1 MKILAIR
8 GKNLASLANEFEIL
22 LDEGPLKHAGL
33 FAITGQTGAG
43 KSTLLDALCLAL
55 YDKMPR
61 LPKGA
66 GVSIGHKD
74 EDENTRIS
82 SHDVSSILRRG
93 TASAYAEVDFIGCDK
108 QQYRSRWEISRAR
121 NKISGRLQAQKITL
135 TQLQSQEVIGHK
147 KTETLEAIVEKIG
160 LSFDQFRRSVLLA
173 QGDFAAFLKAK
184 KDERSSLLEKMT
196 GTNIYSELSV
206 AAFERASKEKQA
218 CDKLKE
224 KLSDKIPLPE
234 EERRALEEK
243 NAILTTEVQQ
253 LDSAIK
259 QTEQHLAWHKTQTQL
274 QQELIQLQQQNTHAI
289 TAWNEQAEHRLLLKQ
304 IDDVQILRP
313 LLQQQEQ
320 LTEDCKKAKCELS
333 QHSQLLHN
341 ANEALPSLEIRTQS
355 ADDFFKHKQ
364 KSRQDAQPLLTQAQ
378 ILDSQLHES
387 EQRDTQL
394 KKETAQQ
401 KSQWESSQLTIK
413 ALQKKAEALT
423 KKCQTD
429 AVWQEQHAQISPLIS
444 EWGRW
449 ENDLKNLIKAQR
461 ALKKFKI
468 QQEQHAAN
476 SHNNEI
482 ELKQFNILIAQ
493 CTEEYNALQASVQ
506 QLELSYKENSLEQ
519 CHQHRTTLEQEKQ
532 ANDTAL
538 LYAEQSLALEKN
550 QQQEQD
556 NLVALQNKHQLLRN
570 SINEL
575 EAQQTIINTQYNEA
589 QQALHL
595 LQSANNQS
603 VKQLRDALLQN
614 KPCSVCGSE
623 DHPWAEA
630 SNPLQ
635 KPLAEQ
641 ENRLQQLS
649 VEKDNHIKLLAREG
663 SFLSQCNSD
672 LAACLSRQDELDSQ
686 QQTFDHSLVS
696 PHSIAQLKQQQS
708 ELNSQY
714 LSSQENETYALSLQ
728 NQWSKLRDR
737 LEHSQQK
744 NKQKTEKI
752 TQLKQQIN
760 LDSQQLQSLKK
771 DVSRETSSKA
781 TLINALSAP
790 LILIADWQSSLIE
803 DPQFIHNLHSTVSE
817 WNSSQ
822 QRKKE
827 TEASLILIQQNLELA
842 EAEELQNLH
851 SWKKIDTELQN
862 HIAAH
867 KKLEHDRQSYFSGK
881 PVNEISQQLEA
892 ELNTA
897 ELEKQNTI
905 AQLNVHH
912 LDIKMQQNAI
922 THWQTE
928 SDRRTEK
935 HQQISNELSTALHKK
950 NISLI
955 ILNELLSKS
964 QSWLTT
970 EKQQQENLKT
980 NKQETQ
986 TVLTV
991 KQEAINT
998 HQINQPAQDK
1008 SDLQTHLQQQQ
1019 LKQEE
1024 LKSSKDSLTFSLR
1037 SDDEKIKAGKTLTK
1051 TLNNQMHIWE
1061 EWENLN
1067 DLIGSKSGQK
1077 FRIFAQGLTLETLL
1091 AYTNQHLQEF
1101 AKRYSLERVNSNDLE
1116 LQVIDRD
1123 MADEIRSVH
1132 SLSGGESFLVSL
1144 ALALGLASLSS
1155 NKMQVESLF
1164 IDEGFGSLDPETL
1177 DIAIASLDT
1186 LQSLGRK
1193 VAVISHVPALVERI
1207 GTQIRVDKVGG
1218 GHSVVSVLANN

>member
-1 MKILAIR
+1 MRILAIR

-22 LDEGPLKHAGL
+22 LEEGPLKHAGL

-61 LPKGA
+61 LPKGT

-108 QQYRSRWEISRAR
+108 HQYRSRWEISRAR
-121 NKISGRLQAQKITL
+121 NKINGRLQAQKITL
-135 TQLQSQEVIGHK
+135 TQLQSQEIIGHK

-196 GTNIYSELSV
+196 GTSIYSELSV
-206 AAFERASKEKQA
+206 AAFERASKEKQI

-234 EERRALEEK
+234 EERRALEDQNSTLNTK
-243 NAILTTEVQQ
+243 VQQ

-259 QTEQHLAWHKTQTQL
+259 QTELNLAWHKTQAEL
-274 QQELIQLQQQNTHAI
+274 QQALIQLQQQNTHAI
-289 TAWNEQAEHRLLLKQ
+289 ATWDEQAEHRLLLKQ
-304 IDDVQILRP
+304 IDEVQILRP

-320 LTEDCKKAKCELS
+320 LTEDCTQANNELS
-333 QHSQLLHN
+333 QHNQLLHN
-341 ANEALPSLEIRTQS
+341 ANEALSGLAARTKS

-364 KSRQDAQPLLTQAQ
+364 KSQQEAQPLLTQAQ
-378 ILDSQLHES
+378 ILDNQLHKS
-387 EQRDTQL
+387 DQRSTQL
-394 KKETAQQ
+394 NKDNGQQ
-401 KSQWESSQLTIK
+401 KSLCQTSQTKLNT
-413 ALQKKAEALT
+413 LQKEIETLNE
-423 KKCQTD
+423 KCHIETS
-429 AVWQEQHAQISPLIS
+429 WQEQHAQILPLIN

-449 ENDLKNLIKAQR
+449 KSDLKNLIASQQ
-461 ALKKFKI
+461 ALKKYKA
-468 QQEQHAAN
+468 QHDQLTADVQ
-476 SHNNEI
+476 NNEI
-482 ELKQFNILIAQ
+482 ELKQLNIHIAKF
-493 CTEEYNALQASVQ
+493 TEQHNALQESAH
-506 QLELSYKENSLEQ
+506 QLELSYNSNSLEQ
-519 CHQHRTTLEQEKQ
+519 CHQQRVALEQEKQ
-532 ANDTAL
+532 ATDKAL
-538 LYAEQSLALEKN
+538 IFAEQSLALSKIL
-550 QQQEQD
+550 QQEQD
-556 NLVALQNKHQLLRN
+556 NLVALQNNQKQHQET
-570 SINEL
+570 INDL
-575 EAQQTIINTQYNEA
+575 EAQQAIINTQYNEA
-589 QQALHL
+589 QQAFHV
-595 LQSANNQS
+595 LQKANIQS
-603 VKQLRDALLQN
+603 IKQLRNALLQN

-623 DHPWAEA
+623 DHPWADTN
-630 SNPLQ
+630 NPLQ

-641 ENRLQQLS
+641 EIRLQQLGL
-649 VEKDNHIKLLAREG
+649 EKDNHIKLLAKEG
-663 SFLSQCNSD
+663 SFLTLCKSD
-672 LAACLSRQDELDSQ
+672 LVACFLRQDELNLQ
-686 QQTFDHSLVS
+686 QQALDHSLATS
-696 PHSIAQLKQQQS
+696 QSIEQLIQQQS
-708 ELNSQY
+708 ELNLRYISA
-714 LSSQENETYALSLQ
+714 QENETQALSLQ
-728 NQWSKLRDR
+728 KQWNHLRNK

-744 NKQKTEKI
+744 NQQKTEKI

-771 DVSRETSSKA
+771 DVSRETSSKV
-781 TLINALSAP
+781 TLLDTLTEPLAL
-790 LILIADWQSSLIE
+790 ITDWQIALTE
-803 DPQFIHNLHSTVSE
+803 DTQFIHNLQSAISE
-817 WNSSQ
+817 WQASEQSKEKSQ
-822 QRKKE
+822 
-827 TEASLILIQQNLELA
+827 ASLITIQQKLELA
-842 EAEELQNLH
+842 EAEGQQHLSSWEKMEAELQ
-851 SWKKIDTELQN
+851 
-862 HIAAH
+862 AH
-867 KKLEHDRQSYFSGK
+867 YATHETLVQDRQSYFSGK
-881 PVNEISQQLEA
+881 PITEIAQQIDT
-892 ELNTA
+892 ELKTA
-897 ELEKQNTI
+897 ELEKQKTND
-905 AQLNVHH
+905 QLNAHH
-912 LDIKMQQNAI
+912 LNIKTQQNAI

-935 HQQISNELSTALHKK
+935 HQQISDELNAALHKK

-955 ILNELLSKS
+955 ILNELLSKP

-991 KQEAINT
+991 KQEAIKA
-998 HQINQPAQDK
+998 HQTNQPEQEK
-1008 SDLQTHLQQQQ
+1008 SELQANLQQQQ
-1019 LKQEE
+1019 LEQTE
-1024 LKSSKDSLTFSLR
+1024 LKNSKDSLTFSLR
-1037 SDDEKIKAGKTLTK
+1037 SDDEKIKAGKELIK
-1051 TLNNQMHIWE
+1051 TLNKQTHIWE
-1061 EWENLN
+1061 EWESLN

-1207 GTQIRVDKVGG
+1207 GTQIRVDKVGS
-1218 GHSVVSVLANN
+1218 GHSIVSVLANN